1 MDNAIDSTPDAS
13 VTTPASTPA
22 PVPAPASASSP
33 VPVPDP
39 IPDPNRIPIPIPI
52 TLDDLAVALHTTPK
66 IVRSLIGTH
75 ITRIDHCHVE
85 MPTPSKLKWLRYMLG
100 PLPERPLIA
109 LRDIA
114 ARIRVTVER
123 LRDICAN
130 CKPKPISVYRDKILG
145 ELVAPNHACELI
157 RQAMA
162 ARQSFDR
169 ISLLMWMCGLDMDVN
184 IRRRP
189 RPYAL
194 AIEYEVRRLR
204 KLRDP
209 ERTIQALKLLSRYV
223 DAKVV
228 AESVLK
234 SRFPWEAEEIGR
246 QLEKMTGGKMDD

>member
-1 MDNAIDSTPDAS
+1 MDNAIDSASDAS
-13 VTTPASTPA
+13 VTVPASAPASTPA
-22 PVPAPASASSP
+22 PVPPSSP
-33 VPVPDP
+33 DPSPV
-39 IPDPNRIPIPIPI
+39 PNRIPVTPNDLAI
-52 TLDDLAVALHTTPK
+52 TLRTTPK

-75 ITRIDHCHVE
+75 ITRIDHRHVE
-85 MPTPSKLKWLRYMLG
+85 MPTPSKLRWLRCMLG

-114 ARIRVTVER
+114 ARTKVTVER

-130 CKPKPISVYRDKILG
+130 CKPKPIPMHEDKVLG
-145 ELVAPNHACELI
+145 ALVAPNHACELI

-162 ARQSFDR
+162 TRQSFDR
-169 ISLLMWMCGLDMDVN
+169 ISLLMWMCGLDMDVD
-184 IRRRP
+184 IRRKP
-189 RPYAL
+189 RPYAI

-209 ERTIQALKLLSRYV
+209 ERTIQALRLLSRYV

-246 QLEKMTGGKMDD
+246 QLEKMTGGMVDE